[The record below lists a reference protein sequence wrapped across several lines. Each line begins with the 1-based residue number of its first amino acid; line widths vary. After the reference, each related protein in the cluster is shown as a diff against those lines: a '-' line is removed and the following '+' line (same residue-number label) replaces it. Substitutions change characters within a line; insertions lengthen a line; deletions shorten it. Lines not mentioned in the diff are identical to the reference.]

1 MAHSHLTLRA
11 ILFDVYGTLLSVGPP
26 PTDADVRW
34 DNLFRELF
42 GSSPSQSR
50 LEFSVACSQV
60 IAHHHRAA
68 RAKGIPR
75 PEVLWPAVVAEVL
88 PNVARL
94 PAPIQAEFI
103 FRQMQIGR
111 TLQLHKGVGQTLAAA
126 RQKGLLLGIA
136 SNSQAY
142 TLRELQD
149 ALRAVDLD
157 LDIFD
162 REVRFWSF
170 ANGFSKPDPH
180 VFQMLTARLEARG
193 IAVAEILMVGDRRD
207 NDMAPAQLFGWQ
219 TWRICEQGQAGENA
233 GTWFQLQAWLD
244 KQPGY

>member
-1 MAHSHLTLRA
+1 MPTSGGTICSASFSEAAPAKADWNSQWHS
-11 ILFDVYGTLLSVGPP
+11 
-26 PTDADVRW
+26 
-34 DNLFRELF
+34 
-42 GSSPSQSR
+42 
-50 LEFSVACSQV
+50 
-60 IAHHHRAA
+60 AA

-126 RQKGLLLGIA
+126 RQRGLLLGIA

-142 TLRELQD
+142 TLRELQE
-149 ALRAVDLD
+149 ALRAVELD

-162 REVRFWSF
+162 REARFWSF

-193 IAVAEILMVGDRRD
+193 IAAAEILMVGDRLD

-233 GTWFQLQAWLD
+233 GNWSQLQAWLD
-244 KQPGY
+244 KQPGH